1 MLILTGCS
9 SVKPIEVKYSPVN
22 KVKLELPK
30 VDELKLD
37 PVDWKV
43 ITRKNAEKV
52 FDDLEKKN
60 YDPALFGLTDK
71 GYENLSVNIARIR
84 ALIEQQRAIINAY
97 DKYQKSQD
105 ANISEFNKE
114 QKQKQASA
122 DEVKKNNE
130 KGTISRFSNWKF
142 W

>member
-84 ALIEQQRAIINAY
+84 ALVEQQRAIINAY